1 MSYTVVCTCQLEM
14 VQLGKQVVKKSGGGV
29 GCGRLDGALDD
40 TEFEL
45 WDSRFMLRGDH
56 EPEIG
61 YKYNK
66 WGPRGWCKPSCIPIT
81 IILVLIVLVVL
92 LPLMEQKE
100 ADCNKSS
107 LSCPQTCR
115 FSLVESIPDGLTYPN
130 STAVHP
136 ATHDVWFDLIKL
148 AQHSIEIGSFYWTLR
163 SADITPGDPSS
174 QKGEEIFQALLKTG
188 LEKKVNIRIA
198 QNFPSQSQSTLDTEI
213 LSKSGAAEVR
223 SVNFPKLM
231 GGGVLH
237 TKLWII
243 DQQHFYVGSA
253 NMDWRSL
260 SEIKELGL
268 VVYNCSCLASDL
280 AKIFEVYW
288 FLGNPDAKIPAKWP
302 DSLSTRFN
310 IETPM
315 TLMIN
320 SSSRADVYIASSPP
334 PFCPEGRSTDIDAI
348 IDIISK
354 AERFIYI
361 SVMDYFPLQI
371 YTPKPRFWPKIDN
384 ALRSAAIDRH
394 VQVHLLISNWNHTRQ
409 AAQYFL
415 QSLIDI
421 NGAYRG
427 VVVDVKWFRVP
438 GTPQQEKIPFARVNH
453 NKYMVTDNAA
463 YIGTSNWSGDY
474 FINTA
479 GVGVVVRTADSKNDT
494 STNPLRDQLQ
504 QVFERD
510 WNSKY
515 ASPLV

>member
-1 MSYTVVCTCQLEM
+1 M
-14 VQLGKQVVKKSGGGV
+14 VQLLKQAVKKNSGG
-29 GCGRLDGALDD
+29 GCGRLDGVSDD

-61 YKYNK
+61 YKHAR

-81 IILVLIVLVVL
+81 IILILIVLVVL

-100 ADCNKSS
+100 AGSVNSS
-107 LSCPQTCR
+107 PRFCPQTCR
-115 FSLVESIPDGLTYPN
+115 FSLVESIPEGLTYPN
-130 STAVHP
+130 NTAVHP
-136 ATHDVWFDLIKL
+136 TTHDVWFELIKL

-174 QKGEEIFQALLKTG
+174 LKGDEIFQALLTAG

-198 QNFPSQSQSTLDTEI
+198 QNFPSQSQSSPDTEI
-213 LSKSGAAEVR
+213 LAKTGAAEVR

-243 DQQHFYVGSA
+243 DEKHFYVGSA

-260 SEIKELGL
+260 TEVKELGL
-268 VVYNCSCLASDL
+268 SVYNCSCLASDL

-288 FLGNPDAKIPAKWP
+288 FLGNPDAEIPAKWP
-302 DSLSTRFN
+302 DSLSTHFN
-310 IETPM
+310 METPM
-315 TLMIN
+315 TLVMN
-320 SSSRADVYIASSPP
+320 ASSKADVYLASSPP

-348 IDIISK
+348 IHVIST
-354 AERFIYI
+354 AEHFIYI

-371 YTPKPRFWPKIDN
+371 YTPRPRYWPKIDD

-394 VQVHLLISNWNHTRQ
+394 VKVRLLISNWNHTRK

-415 QSLIDI
+415 RSLIDI

-427 VVVDVKWFRVP
+427 VVVEVKWFRVP
-438 GTPQQEKIPFARVNH
+438 STPEQAKIPFARVNH

-474 FINTA
+474 FIDTA
-479 GVGVVVRTADSKNDT
+479 GVGIVVRAAHSSNDT
-494 STNPLRDQLQ
+494 STNPLCDQLQ

-510 WNSKY
+510 WNSSY
-515 ASPLV
+515 VSPLL

>member
-1 MSYTVVCTCQLEM
+1 M
-14 VQLGKQVVKKSGGGV
+14 VKLRKQAVKKNSGG
-29 GCGRLDGALDD
+29 GCGRLDGVSDD

-61 YKYNK
+61 YKHAR

-81 IILVLIVLVVL
+81 IILILIVLVVL

-100 ADCNKSS
+100 AGSVNSS
-107 LSCPQTCR
+107 SRFCPQTCR
-115 FSLVESIPDGLTYPN
+115 FSLVESIPEGLTYPN
-130 STAVHP
+130 NTAVHP
-136 ATHDVWFDLIKL
+136 ATHDVWFELIKL
-148 AQHSIEIGSFYWTLR
+148 AQHSIEISSFYWTLR
-163 SADITPGDPSS
+163 SADVTPGDPSS
-174 QKGEEIFQALLKTG
+174 LKGEEIFQALLTAG

-198 QNFPSQSQSTLDTEI
+198 QNFPSQSQSSPDTDI
-213 LSKSGAAEVR
+213 LVKTGAAEVR

-243 DQQHFYVGSA
+243 DGEHFYVGSA

-260 SEIKELGL
+260 TEVKELGL
-268 VVYNCSCLASDL
+268 SVYNCSCLASDL
-280 AKIFEVYW
+280 TKIFEVYW
-288 FLGNPDAKIPAKWP
+288 FLGNPDAQIPKKWP
-302 DSLSTRFN
+302 DTLSTHFN
-310 IETPM
+310 METPM
-315 TLMIN
+315 TLMMN
-320 SSSRADVYIASSPP
+320 SSSKADVYLASSPP

-348 IDIISK
+348 IHVISA
-354 AERFIYI
+354 AEHFIYI

-371 YTPKPRFWPKIDN
+371 YTPRPRHWPKIDD

-394 VQVHLLISNWNHTRQ
+394 VKVRLLISNWNHTRK

-415 QSLIDI
+415 RSLIDI

-427 VVVDVKWFRVP
+427 VVVEVKWFEVP
-438 GTPQQEKIPFARVNH
+438 STPEQAKIPFARVNH

-479 GVGVVVRTADSKNDT
+479 GVGIVVRAAQSSNDT

-504 QVFERD
+504 QVFDRD
-510 WNSKY
+510 WNSSY